1 MERTNDRKTAGRNE
15 KKATKMDDGKNA
27 GMGNRND
34 IVLELRKRVIACIDI
49 GSDIQDD
56 ELHRVIDEV
65 IDERNHDVHMPV
77 YERIGIHKQI
87 FDSLRGFGIISEL
100 LLDDEITEIMVN
112 NPEDIFVEKRG
123 VISKITDSFFSNE
136 QLEDVIQQ
144 IAALANKR
152 VNQANPIVDTRLADG
167 SRVNIVLN
175 PISIEGSAIT
185 IRKFPKDSITMKRLV
200 EMGSLTGQAADFLK
214 NLVESGYNIIVSGGT
229 GTGKTTFLNALSD
242 FIPTRER
249 IVTIED
255 SAELRLHNVENIIR
269 MEVRQQ
275 NVEGKNGVSI
285 RELIRTSLRM
295 RPDRII
301 VGEVRGE
308 EAIDMLQAM
317 NTGHEGSLSTI
328 HANSAADMISR
339 LGVMCLMGANMPLE
353 AIMGQISSAVDII
366 VHLGRFRDGSRGVIE
381 ICEVGSVISGE
392 IEINPIF
399 VRKKGIGG
407 SLEATGNKLIR
418 RSKLERL

>member
-1 MERTNDRKTAGRNE
+1 MEKT
-15 KKATKMDDGKNA
+15 
-27 GMGNRND
+27 NRND
-34 IVLELRKRVIACIDI
+34 IVLELRKRVIGCIDI
-49 GSDIQDD
+49 GSDIKDD
-56 ELHRVIDEV
+56 ELHKVIDEV
-65 IDERNHDVHMPV
+65 LDEKNNNIHIPV

-100 LLDDEITEIMVN
+100 LLDDDITEIMVN
-112 NPEDIFVEKRG
+112 NPENIFVEKRG
-123 VISKITDSFFSNE
+123 VIEKIPESFFSNE

-200 EMGSLTGQAADFLK
+200 GMGSLTGQAADFLK
-214 NLVESGYNIIVSGGT
+214 DLVESGYNIIVSGGT

-242 FIPTRER
+242 FIPSSER

-255 SAELRLHNVENIIR
+255 SAELRLNNVENIIR

-285 RELIRTSLRM
+285 RDLIRTSLRM

-317 NTGHEGSLSTI
+317 NTGHLGFRSPQHFPLTY
-328 HANSAADMISR
+328 NSHFY
-339 LGVMCLMGANMPLE
+339 LV
-353 AIMGQISSAVDII
+353 
-366 VHLGRFRDGSRGVIE
+366 
-381 ICEVGSVISGE
+381 
-392 IEINPIF
+392 
-399 VRKKGIGG
+399 
-407 SLEATGNKLIR
+407 
-418 RSKLERL
+418 